1 MLRERT
7 RQWLLTALLALGFAG
22 PVWAGEDPVPI
33 NPLEEQWFVPK
44 KFRPWAPVE
53 TPLSGYPRPNQ
64 GLFFQFDQMFW
75 WTSAPNTVPIGADI
89 APQEFE
95 PRQIAGVPTQS
106 GYFKTGVNSLD
117 TGQLRS
123 RGAPGQ
129 RYEFGYVGK
138 NWGWLGSITD
148 MRSAAQQIRQN
159 HVEVLFNDTVQ
170 TYAAQDSISFGAL
183 GFQLAPATFG
193 VPIGRTTGFINQFE
207 NGGDNDLNLNGIY
220 GRWANIDGNGTI
232 YDRPG
237 DKIAQVRLIDYT
249 DTFRL
254 ANVYQNFQYLN
265 RSFIKSYELSPFY
278 RFDQFHD
285 GGTLD
290 MLFGIRLFKFTEAFE
305 MSGQGGIFAQTDI
318 LTLARNNVLGPQWGF
333 RYFRQLDRMILSTE
347 WRFMPGVNMQT
358 VNQVGVIGGNMGL
371 LPQDSIQGP
380 SPNTPILRTPMRFDS
395 IFHRTEFSPL
405 VEGRFNFNYQVTKSF
420 YVTVGWT
427 GTYVAY
433 VARPTSM
440 VNYTL
445 PEVGI
450 RHENAQDVF
459 AQGVNLGF
467 TWNR

>member
-22 PVWAGEDPVPI
+22 PLWAAEDPVPI
-33 NPLEEQWFVPK
+33 NPLEEQWFVPS

-53 TPLSGYPRPNQ
+53 TPLSGYPRPNR

-75 WTSAPNTVPIGADI
+75 WTSAPNTVPVGADI

-95 PRQIAGVPTQS
+95 PRQIEGVPTQE
-106 GYFKTGVNSLD
+106 GFFKTGVNTLD

-148 MRSAAQQIRQN
+148 MRSAHQQIRQS
-159 HVEVLFNDTVQ
+159 HVEVLFNDTIVTEAQQ
-170 TYAAQDSISFGAL
+170 TAIGYAGGPNF
-183 GFQLAPATFG
+183 FVAPAPFG
-193 VPIGRTTGFINQFE
+193 VPIGRLTGFINAL
-207 NGGDNDLNLNGIY
+207 NTGGDNDLNGNAIY
-220 GRWANIDGNGTI
+220 GRWSDKNNNGTP
-232 YDRPG
+232 YDAG
-237 DKIAQVRLIDYT
+237 DRTIEPRFVDWF
-249 DTFRL
+249 DTARL
-254 ANVYQNFQYLN
+254 ANVYTNFQYLN

-290 MLFGIRLFKFTEAFE
+290 VLFGIRLFKFTEAFE
-305 MSGQGGIFAQTDI
+305 MSGQGGIFTQTDI

-333 RYFRQLDRMILSTE
+333 RYFRQLDRMILSTD
-347 WRFMPGVNMQT
+347 WRFMPGINMQT
-358 VNQVGVIGGNMGL
+358 VNQVGIIGSNMAA
-371 LPQDSIQGP
+371 LPTNVTGP